1 MNIRKLK
8 KIVEHLKLATKDL
21 QELNYELDLLNDPD
35 YIAWSKDRDAAELEY
50 QINYDERY

>member
-8 KIVEHLKLATKDL
+8 KIVEHLKSATKDL

-35 YIAWSKDRDAAELEY
+35 YIKWSKDRDAAELEY

>member
-21 QELNYELDLLNDPD
+21 QELNYELDLLNDLD